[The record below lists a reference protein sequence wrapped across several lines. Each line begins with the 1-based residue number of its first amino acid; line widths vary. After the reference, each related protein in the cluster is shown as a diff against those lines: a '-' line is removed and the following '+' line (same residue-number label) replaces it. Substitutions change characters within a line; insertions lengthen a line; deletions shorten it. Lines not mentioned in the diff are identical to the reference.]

1 MPKTLDIEL
10 LNHKTMNHEQAE
22 TQVLQAIPV
31 LTKDQS
37 IEECIAQ
44 LQASGLS
51 EVRATKLCVMIPE
64 AFGLALAWRLG
75 AALPDE
81 EQMFDVR
88 NRAGETVQV
97 PMLGQHVFSVALAM
111 AVAVLKKGW
120 FTPITREAFE
130 AVSNRSAV
138 MSVLQQLEGSL
149 EGAGTPSLFLWGLVA
164 EDIVA
169 GESLP

>member
-1 MPKTLDIEL
+1 
-10 LNHKTMNHEQAE
+10 MNHEQAE
-22 TQVLQAIPV
+22 TRVLEAIPV
-31 LTKDQS
+31 LAKDQS

-81 EQMFDVR
+81 EQMFDVH

-97 PMLGQHVFSVALAM
+97 PMLGQHVFFRRAGNGGSGAQKRLVYAYHSGSV
-111 AVAVLKKGW
+111 
-120 FTPITREAFE
+120 
-130 AVSNRSAV
+130 
-138 MSVLQQLEGSL
+138 
-149 EGAGTPSLFLWGLVA
+149 
-164 EDIVA
+164 
-169 GESLP
+169 

>member
-1 MPKTLDIEL
+1 
-10 LNHKTMNHEQAE
+10 MNHEQAE

-31 LTKDQS
+31 LAAELS
-37 IEECIAQ
+37 IDECIAQ

-75 AALPDE
+75 AKLPDE

-97 PMLGQHVFSVALAM
+97 PMLGQHVFSMALAM
-111 AVAVLKKGW
+111 AVAVLKQGW
-120 FTPITREAFE
+120 YPPITREAFE
-130 AVSNRSAV
+130 AVSNRSAI
-138 MSVLQQLEGSL
+138 MSVLQQIEGNL
-149 EGAGTPSLFLWGLVA
+149 EGAGTPDLFLWGLVA
-164 EDIVA
+164 EDIIA
-169 GESLP
+169 DESLP

>member
-1 MPKTLDIEL
+1 
-10 LNHKTMNHEQAE
+10 MNHEQAE
-22 TQVLQAIPV
+22 TRVLEAIPV
-31 LTKDQS
+31 LAKDQS

-81 EQMFDVR
+81 EQMFDAH

-111 AVAVLKKGW
+111 AVAVLKKAGLRLSLGKRLRQSA
-120 FTPITREAFE
+120 I
-130 AVSNRSAV
+130 AV
-138 MSVLQQLEGSL
+138 
-149 EGAGTPSLFLWGLVA
+149 PSCPFF
-164 EDIVA
+164 
-169 GESLP
+169 SR